1 MQIAV
6 AGATGFVGRQLVAA
20 LADEHKVVALARRA
34 PDFVDATNRAVDV
47 GNYEEVLSALEGCD
61 AAYYL
66 IHSLD
71 VGDFRARDLD
81 LAKTFGAAAQVAGVK
96 RIVYLG
102 GLGENPTSD
111 HLLSRQEVGIAL
123 GAEGVPIVELRAAVI
138 IGAGSVS
145 YEMLR
150 YLTERLPFMVC
161 PRWVRTAIEPIALSD
176 VLLYLEKSLSVK
188 PGIYEIGSGEVT
200 TYRDMISIYARE
212 RGLGPTVIVDIPLL
226 TPRLSSHWV
235 DFVTPVDTKVSH
247 SLIESLVTEVTVRD
261 PDKTK
266 VAFAITPTPIA
277 QAIRKALDSQL
288 REVEVSVLDR
298 KSGLLNGVY
307 TERIEIPIDS
317 SLEIQ
322 LDDDFGRVGGDLDW
336 YGLDFAWK
344 IRMWIGRLF
353 GERWRLRRPEKV
365 KPDAVVDWWRVV
377 ERSPSELVLRA
388 EGWFFGEGWLGWRVR
403 DGVLIQVGILRPKG
417 VLGFLY
423 WKILQPIHRKV
434 FRLQAEHRI
443 VRAQRRIKVES

>member
-6 AGATGFVGRQLVAA
+6 AGATGFVGRRLVEA
-20 LADEHKVVALARRA
+20 LAGEHKVVALARRA
-34 PDFVDATNRAVDV
+34 PDFRNATNRAVDV
-47 GNYEEVLSALEGCD
+47 GNYEEALRALEGCD

-81 LAKTFGAAAQVAGVK
+81 LAKTFGEAAQAAGVK

-102 GLGENPTSD
+102 GLGEDPTSD
-111 HLLSRQEVGIAL
+111 HLLSRQEVGAAL
-123 GAEGVPIVELRAAVI
+123 GAKGVPVVELRAAVI

-176 VLLYLEKSLSVK
+176 VLLYLEKSLSVE
-188 PGIYEIGSGEVT
+188 PGIYEVGSGEVT

-261 PDKTK
+261 PNRTK
-266 VAFAITPTPIA
+266 DAFAIIPMPIA
-277 QAIRKALDSQL
+277 QAIREALDDQL
-288 REVEVSVLDR
+288 ITAEATVMDRE
-298 KSGLLNGVY
+298 SGLLDGIY
-307 TERIEIPIDS
+307 TERIEIPIDEA
-317 SLEIQ
+317 LESE
-322 LDDDFGRVGGDLDW
+322 LNDDFDRIGGDLDW
-336 YGLDFAWK
+336 YGLDSAWR
-344 IRMWIGRLF
+344 IRMWVGRLF
-353 GERWRLRRPEKV
+353 GERWRLRRPEAV
-365 KPDAVVDWWRVV
+365 EPDAAVDWWRVV
-377 ERSPSELVLRA
+377 ERSPNALVLRA
-388 EGWFFGEGWLGWRVR
+388 EGWFFGEGWLGWRVQ

-423 WKILQPIHRKV
+423 WKILQPVHRKV
-434 FRLQAEHRI
+434 FRLQAEHRV
-443 VRAQRRIKVES
+443 VRARRRIKVGQ

>member
-6 AGATGFVGRQLVAA
+6 AGATGFVGRRLVEA
-20 LADEHKVVALARRA
+20 LAGEHKVVALARRA
-34 PDFVDATNRAVDV
+34 PDFRNATNRAVDV
-47 GNYEEVLSALEGCD
+47 GNYEEALRALEGCD

-81 LAKTFGAAAQVAGVK
+81 LAKTFGEAAQAAGVK

-102 GLGENPTSD
+102 GLGEDPTSD
-111 HLLSRQEVGIAL
+111 HLLSRQEVGAAL
-123 GAEGVPIVELRAAVI
+123 GAKGVPVVELRAAVI

-176 VLLYLEKSLSVK
+176 VLLYLEKSLSVE
-188 PGIYEIGSGEVT
+188 PGIYEVGSGEVT

-261 PDKTK
+261 PNRTK
-266 VAFAITPTPIA
+266 DAFAIIPMPIA
-277 QAIRKALDSQL
+277 QAIREALDDQL
-288 REVEVSVLDR
+288 ITAEATVMDRE
-298 KSGLLNGVY
+298 SGLLDGIY
-307 TERIEIPIDS
+307 TERIEIPIDEA
-317 SLEIQ
+317 LESQ
-322 LDDDFGRVGGDLDW
+322 LDDDFDRIGGDLDW
-336 YGLDFAWK
+336 YGLDSAWR
-344 IRMWIGRLF
+344 IRMWVG
-353 GERWRLRRPEKV
+353 
-365 KPDAVVDWWRVV
+365 AY
-377 ERSPSELVLRA
+377 LVSVGVFAGPKQLNRTPQSTGG
-388 EGWFFGEGWLGWRVR
+388 GW
-403 DGVLIQVGILRPKG
+403 
-417 VLGFLY
+417 
-423 WKILQPIHRKV
+423 
-434 FRLQAEHRI
+434 
-443 VRAQRRIKVES
+443 

>member
-6 AGATGFVGRQLVAA
+6 AGATGFVGRRLVEA
-20 LADEHKVVALARRA
+20 LAGEHKVVALARRA
-34 PDFVDATNRAVDV
+34 PDFRNVTNRAVDV
-47 GNYEEVLSALEGCD
+47 GNYEEALRALEGCD

-81 LAKTFGAAAQVAGVK
+81 LAKTFGEAAKAAGVK

-102 GLGENPTSD
+102 GLGEDPTSD
-111 HLLSRQEVGIAL
+111 HLLSRQEVGAAL
-123 GAEGVPIVELRAAVI
+123 GAKGVPVVELRAAVI

-176 VLLYLEKSLSVK
+176 VLLYLEKSLSVE
-188 PGIYEIGSGEVT
+188 PGIYEVGSGEVT

-261 PDKTK
+261 PNRTK
-266 VAFAITPTPIA
+266 DAFAIIPMPIA
-277 QAIRKALDSQL
+277 QAIREALDDQL
-288 REVEVSVLDR
+288 ITAEATVMDRE
-298 KSGLLNGVY
+298 SGLLDGIY
-307 TERIEIPIDS
+307 TERIEIPIDEA
-317 SLEIQ
+317 LESQ
-322 LDDDFGRVGGDLDW
+322 LDDDFDRIGGDLDW
-336 YGLDFAWK
+336 YGLDSAWR
-344 IRMWIGRLF
+344 IRMWVGRLF
-353 GERWRLRRPEKV
+353 GERWRLRRPEAV
-365 KPDAVVDWWRVV
+365 EPDAAVDWWRVV
-377 ERSPSELVLRA
+377 ERSPNALVLRA
-388 EGWFFGEGWLGWRVR
+388 EGWFFGEGWLGWRVQ

-423 WKILQPIHRKV
+423 WKILQPVHRKV
-434 FRLQAEHRI
+434 FRLQAEHRV
-443 VRAQRRIKVES
+443 VRARRRIKVGQ